1 MFKPIPLLRC
11 STFTHKKN
19 FKEDLIKVISDATDK
34 EKKKTTKNEKKH
46 CRLQLDSSAQLLRS

>member
-19 FKEDLIKVISDATDK
+19 FKEDLIKVIFDVKNK

-46 CRLQLDSSAQLLRS
+46 CRLQLDSNAQLLSS